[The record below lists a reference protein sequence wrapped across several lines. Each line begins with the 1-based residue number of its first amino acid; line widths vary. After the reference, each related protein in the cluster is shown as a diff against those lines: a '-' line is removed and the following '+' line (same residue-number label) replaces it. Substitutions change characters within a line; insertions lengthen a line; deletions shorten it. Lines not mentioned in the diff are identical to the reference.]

1 MNLIFFSKMGC
12 SNNKRKMIVYTCVIY
27 GSSLGLEDLNYGNV
41 ATPFYYTK
49 MLQSEKI
56 NINLYYLKKHRE
68 SNSLLI
74 VKVGVFI
81 DERDVVLVQFT
92 SSFAVLLG

>member
-1 MNLIFFSKMGC
+1 M
-12 SNNKRKMIVYTCVIY
+12 YTCVIY
-27 GSSLGLEDLNYGNV
+27 GSSLGLDDLNYEKV

-68 SNSLLI
+68 NNSLLI

-81 DERDVVLVQFT
+81 DEGDVVLVQFT